1 MKIVVEISELKEF
14 RFLSIGQTNRYG
26 HLITKALK
34 L

>member
-1 MKIVVEISELKEF
+1 MMIVAEISELKELHS
-14 RFLSIGQTNRYG
+14 LSVGQTYRYG